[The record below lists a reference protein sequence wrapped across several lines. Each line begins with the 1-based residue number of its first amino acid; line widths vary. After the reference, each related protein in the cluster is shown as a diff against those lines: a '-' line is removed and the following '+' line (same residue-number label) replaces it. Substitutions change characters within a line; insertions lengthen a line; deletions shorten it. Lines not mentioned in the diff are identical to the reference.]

1 MSEFRDERSALPIE
15 QGVLLWCI
23 RLWVIEAL
31 QPIGAERRILE
42 VMARLDAL
50 DAAPHFGGFMWTLSH
65 GATRRIAVDC
75 TCYPRVNED
84 ERMLLDVFGLAQE
97 ARSFEALLLL
107 RGLLTPEGAR
117 AALRSAEGVG
127 AALARAGRHLLAPEA
142 EVRRFA
148 LAAES
153 AEALRRM
160 ETLH

>member
-1 MSEFRDERSALPIE
+1 MSGFHDERSALPIE

-23 RLWVIEAL
+23 RLWVMEAL
-31 QPIGAERRILE
+31 QPIGAEQRILE
-42 VMARLDAL
+42 VMARLDAP

-75 TCYPRVNED
+75 TCHPRVNED
-84 ERMLLDVFGLAQE
+84 ERVLLDVFGLAQE

-127 AALARAGRHLLAPEA
+127 AALARAGRYLVAPEA

-153 AEALRRM
+153 AEALRRV